1 MNPLEGI
8 RGSGQAPVP
17 PNGSEGKPPIVPEKS
32 LNPFSKSDEIE
43 IHAGVEEKTKAAPLP
58 EKEAVSEGISLETPK
73 KIEEHEGF
81 LLSPS
86 GADLYKDL
94 ELNGPSQLE
103 HGIVSISGKPVN
115 NPKFILQE

>member
-8 RGSGQAPVP
+8 RGNGAAPVP
-17 PNGSEGKPPIVPEKS
+17 PNGSEGKAPIAPEKS
-32 LNPFSKSDEIE
+32 LNPFSKSDAIE
-43 IHAGVEEKTKAAPLP
+43 IHGRVEEKAEAAPIP
-58 EKEAVSEGISLETPK
+58 EKEEMTGSIAPETPK

-94 ELNGPSQLE
+94 DLNGPSQLE